1 MNYNQ
6 IQFRHSLIYGAIF
19 GISIV
24 ILLLILY
31 IFGMT
36 NNGNI
41 YSLAPLIYIIGA
53 HISVKHHRDRLNDG
67 YITFGKAFGTALLT
81 CIFMGIVWAVY
92 GYFLYKYLLP
102 NLLTEQIAL
111 IQEMY
116 LKFGMSDQLVEK
128 LSQAI
133 TPFSVA
139 FGYVTNSVIF
149 GSLLSLIIA
158 ALLKRIQNPMISS
171 TDNEL

>member
-6 IQFRHSLIYGAIF
+6 IQFRHSLVYGAIF
-19 GISIV
+19 GVSIV

-36 NNGNI
+36 NNGNMV
-41 YSLAPLIYIIGA
+41 SLAPIIYIIGA
-53 HISVKHHRDRLNDG
+53 QISVKHHRDRLNDG
-67 YITFGKAFGTALLT
+67 FVTFGKAFGTSLLT

-102 NLLTEQIAL
+102 NLLDEQVAL
-111 IQEMY
+111 MQDMY
-116 LKFGMSDQLVEK
+116 LKFGLTEDTVEK
-128 LSQAI
+128 LSKSV
-133 TPFSVA
+133 TPFSIA

-158 ALLKRIQNPMISS
+158 AFFKRNKNPLISNS
-171 TDNEL
+171 VNDL